1 MADSE
6 QRVVVSNRKARH
18 EYEILETV
26 EAGIALKGTEVK
38 SLRSGNANLQD
49 GYAVIKK
56 GEVWLLGL
64 HISPY
69 EQGNINNHE
78 PKRDRRLLLQK
89 KQIRKLF
96 GRVAEKGLTL
106 VPLSVYF
113 KGPYAKIELA
123 LARGKKTFDKR
134 EAVAKRDAQR
144 EVAKRLKRSSS

>member
-1 MADSE
+1 MAESE
-6 QRVVVSNRKARH
+6 RRVVVSNRRARH
-18 EYEILETV
+18 EYEILETL

-56 GEVWLLGL
+56 GEVWLLGM

-69 EQGNINNHE
+69 ELGNINNHE

-144 EVAKRLKRSSS
+144 EVAKRLKRSYS

>member
-1 MADSE
+1 L
-6 QRVVVSNRKARH
+6 VSNRKARH
-18 EYEILETV
+18 EYEILETL

-38 SLRSGNANLQD
+38 SLRNGNANLQD
-49 GYAVIKK
+49 GYAVIKN
-56 GEVWLLGL
+56 GEVWLLGM

>member
-1 MADSE
+1 M
-6 QRVVVSNRKARH
+6 
-18 EYEILETV
+18 
-26 EAGIALKGTEVK
+26 
-38 SLRSGNANLQD
+38 
-49 GYAVIKK
+49 IKK
-56 GEVWLLGL
+56 GEVWLLGV

-134 EAVAKRDAQR
+134 EAIAKRDAQR